1 MRIDIHAHYFPE
13 SYLDLLQRFGSQS
26 TEIARHRGAGG
37 GSEEI
42 EGRLELMDS
51 VQVQMQVLSISPQLP
66 YFEDET
72 HAIEAARVIN
82 DLYADLVQ
90 RYPTRFAAFAAV
102 PLPHI
107 DAALAELERALDQ
120 LHMVGITVATS
131 VLDHSIADP
140 KFEPFYDEL
149 DRRGVALYIHPAGVA
164 ACSKLI
170 ADYGLTW
177 PIGAP
182 IEDTISATQ
191 LIFKGIP
198 MRYSR
203 IKIIN
208 SHLGGALPMLLQ
220 RLDNQY
226 SWSAPGLTEPP
237 SVQARRMWYD
247 TAGHFHVPALRCACE
262 SLGADRLVLGTD
274 FPYLS
279 GEGYRRSV
287 SYIENVGLSAADA
300 HGILDTNAGSLLQLD
315 EHYDSSK
322 LLE

>member
-1 MRIDIHAHYFPE
+1 MRIDMHAHYYPE

-26 TEIARHRGAGG
+26 TEIARHLGAGG
-37 GSEEI
+37 GTEEI
-42 EGRLELMDS
+42 EARLELMDS
-51 VQVQMQVLSISPQLP
+51 VQVQVQVLSISPQLP
-66 YFEDET
+66 SFEDET

-107 DAALAELERALDQ
+107 DAALMEIERTLDE
-120 LHMVGITVATS
+120 LHMVGVTVATS
-131 VLDHSIADP
+131 VLGHAIADSQ
-140 KFEPFYDEL
+140 FEPFYAEL
-149 DRRGVALYIHPAGVA
+149 DRRGAALYIHPAGVA
-164 ACSKLI
+164 ACSPLI

-198 MRYSR
+198 VRYPR

-237 SVQARRMWYD
+237 SAQARRMWYD
-247 TAGHFHVPALRCACE
+247 TVGHFHVPALRCACE
-262 SLGADRLVLGTD
+262 SFGAERLVLGTD

-287 SYIENVGLSAADA
+287 AYIKDAGLSAADA
-300 HGILDTNAGSLLQLD
+300 QGILDSNAASLLQLN
-315 EHYDSSK
+315 EHDDSSK